1 MQLNFEGI
9 KLTEGQR
16 IAWDMV
22 HNDENKTIVLCFSR
36 QSGKST
42 LAEILLIENLC
53 KKNRFSA
60 YISPTFS
67 LGRKIYKELMN
78 LLEPTGIVKKANSST
93 LTIETIYNSTL
104 QFFSAD
110 AYQAIRGFTVSGI
123 LIIDEAAYIADT
135 MPNGENF
142 WGNIVMP
149 ITKARKPKVVL
160 ISTPCGMNGFYF
172 DFYTR
177 AIEGEKGIVQLT
189 RDIYADELVT
199 KEQIDEIKKS
209 IPPKAFL
216 QEFECK
222 FLASSLT
229 FFEGFENC
237 FEKIDYDT
245 TREYC
250 GLDISANGQDDTILA
265 RINSKGQVKI
275 HKITGTLD
283 VKYTKIAKLL
293 NEINPVACY
302 MENNGVGAPFINSV
316 KKLVNRKSNIYEW
329 TTTNSSKEEII
340 SNLAVEIVN
349 KDIHFNEDDKELY
362 SQFGTFIAQIS
373 KTKKL
378 TFAAQEGKKDDMIM
392 ATAIALKCKSD
403 FRYAGQ
409 NNNMNFVRTNTKL
422 FY

>member
-1 MQLNFEGI
+1 MEVHF
-9 KLTEGQR
+9 KLKPTDGQKE
-16 IAWDMV
+16 AWKLCHDD
-22 HNDENKTIVLCFSR
+22 NNKVIVLCFSR

-53 KKNRFSA
+53 KKNKFSA
-60 YISPTFS
+60 YISPTFK

-78 LLEPTGIVKKANSST
+78 LLEPTGVVNKANSTT
-93 LTIETIYNSTL
+93 LTIETIYGSTL
-104 QFFSAD
+104 QFFSAE
-110 AYQAIRGFTVSGI
+110 AYQSIRGFTVSGI
-123 LIIDEAAYIADT
+123 LIIDEAAYIPDT

-149 ITKARKPKVVL
+149 ITKARNPKVVL

-172 DFYTR
+172 DYYNR
-177 AIEGEKGIVQLT
+177 ALAGEKGIVQIT
-189 RDIYADELVT
+189 RDIYADELIT
-199 KEQIDEIKKS
+199 KEQIEEIKKS

-229 FFEGFENC
+229 FFEGFEKC
-237 FEKIDYDT
+237 FEKLNYDT
-245 TREYC
+245 FGREWC

-265 RINSKGQVKI
+265 IINSKGQVKI

-283 VKYTKIAKLL
+283 VKYTKIA
-293 NEINPVACY
+293 NIINSIPNLVAAY
-302 MENNGVGAPFINSV
+302 FENNGVGAPFINSV
-316 KKLVNRKSNIYEW
+316 KKLLHRKSNIYEW

-340 SNLAVEIVN
+340 SKLAIEIVN
-349 KDIHFNEDDKELY
+349 KDIHFDEEDKELY

-378 TFAAQEGKKDDMIM
+378 TFSAQEGKKDDMIM
-392 ATAIALKCKSD
+392 ATAIALQCKED
-403 FRYAGQ
+403 FKYQGE
-409 NNNMNFVRTNTKL
+409 NKMNFVKIPL
-422 FY
+422 KQLI